1 MMEHSVFCSTGT
13 TVGRANGYNIHLVTE
28 SFPELMERG
37 LISGAELMMLPV
49 YYDRMKEV
57 AEEWLRAGLRFPV
70 IHCEK
75 EIGTKLSDA
84 GKAFAAGDED
94 SGRSLYRYAIDDF
107 RRNCEMAAMAG
118 CGKMVFHLWGG
129 LTSDSYASYNISVLP
144 ELLDIIR
151 PYRVRLLI
159 ENVPCTTKNPLSQ
172 WQALAGHLGACG
184 LIFDTRFGFFH
195 RQTRDIWNDEA
206 IVPHIEHIHISDI
219 RGEARD
225 FSALR
230 PIYHPGE
237 GMVDFRGVADCLKMA
252 GYRGTFTLESP
263 VIRPEGADIPQLVQ
277 SLQFLHGMIRGIR
290 RDA

>member
-1 MMEHSVFCSTGT
+1 MEHGVFCSTGT

-28 SFPELMERG
+28 AFPHFMERG
-37 LISGAELMMLPV
+37 LISGAELMMIPV
-49 YYDRMKEV
+49 FYDRMKEV
-57 AEEWLRAGLRFPV
+57 AQEWLRAGLRFPV

-118 CGKMVFHLWGG
+118 CERMVFHLWGG
-129 LTSDSYASYNISVLP
+129 LTSDSYASYNISILP
-144 ELLDIIR
+144 ELLDILR

-159 ENVPCTTKNPLSQ
+159 ENVPCTTKDPLSQ
-172 WQALAGHLGACG
+172 WKALAGHLGSCG

-195 RQTRDIWNDEA
+195 RQTREIWNEETV
-206 IVPHIEHIHISDI
+206 VPHIEHIHISDI
-219 RGEARD
+219 RGEERD

-237 GMVDFRGVADCLKMA
+237 GMVDFLDVADCLMQA
-252 GYRGTFTLESP
+252 DYRGTFTLESP
-263 VIRPEGADIPQLVQ
+263 VIRPDGADIPKLAE
-277 SLQFLHGMIRGIR
+277 SLQFLHRMIRGIR

>member
-1 MMEHSVFCSTGT
+1 MEHGAFCSTGT
-13 TVGRANGYNIHLVTE
+13 TVGRANGYNIDVVTE
-28 SFPELMERG
+28 AFPHFMERG
-37 LISGAELMMLPV
+37 LISGAELMMIPV
-49 YYDRMKEV
+49 FYDRMKEV
-57 AEEWLRAGLRFPV
+57 AQEWLRAGLRFPV

-75 EIGTKLSDA
+75 EIGTQLSDA
-84 GKAFAAGDED
+84 GKSFAAGDGD
-94 SGRSLYRYAIDDF
+94 SGHALYRRALDDF

-118 CGKMVFHLWGG
+118 CEKMVFHLWGG

-159 ENVPCTTKNPLSQ
+159 ENVPCTTKDPLSQ
-172 WQALAGHLGACG
+172 WQALAGHLGSCG

-195 RQTRDIWNDEA
+195 RQTQAIWNDETV
-206 IVPHIEHIHISDI
+206 VPHIEHIHISDI
-219 RGEARD
+219 RGEERD

-237 GMVDFRGVADCLKMA
+237 GMVDFLAVANCLMQA
-252 GYRGTFTLESP
+252 DYRGTFTLESP
-263 VIRPEGADIPQLVQ
+263 VIRPDGADIPKLAE
-277 SLQFLHGMIRGIR
+277 SLQFLHRMIRGSR